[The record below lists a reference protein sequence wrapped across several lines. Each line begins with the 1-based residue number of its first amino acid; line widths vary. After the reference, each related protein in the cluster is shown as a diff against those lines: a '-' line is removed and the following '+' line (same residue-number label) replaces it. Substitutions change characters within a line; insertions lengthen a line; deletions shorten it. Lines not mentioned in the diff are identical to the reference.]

1 MSDPIGKI
9 ISHYRIVE
17 EIGRGGMGVV
27 YRAEDTKLRRVVAL
41 KFLPQHLNVND
52 TEQARFL
59 QEAQA
64 AATINHPHVCTV
76 YDIIDEGGQQCIVM
90 EYVDGTTLKE
100 RMPAKS
106 VQEALAYAVQI
117 GDALKEAHAKGIVH
131 RDIKSENIM
140 VDRKNQIKVMDFGL
154 AKLRGAMKLTRTS
167 STVGT
172 LGYMAPE
179 QLQGGEVDTRSDIF
193 SFGVVLYELLTGR
206 MPFHGE
212 HEAAIMYSIVN
223 EEPRALQ
230 SLRTEIPPELERIV
244 RRALEKDPE
253 DRYQHVDDMAS
264 ELRRLQKQTTRVVR
278 PDQPQPASRE
288 ERAEPV
294 RPPVRWKKPLWLGLA
309 AAVIVAAALWYF
321 LPGRSDQT
329 ITSMAV
335 LPFVNTGGDPSKEYL
350 SDGFTEGLI
359 NSLSRLPGMKMM
371 SSSSVFRYKGKEI
384 DPRAVGNELHVGAVL
399 LGKILQNNDAL
410 TVSVELVD
418 TKDNS
423 HLWGEQYTRSLSD
436 LASLQGIITRDLSNQ
451 LNIALSGEQQHLI
464 TQQMTENSE
473 AYQLYLK
480 GRFYWFKRTQ
490 EGLTKAVEYFNQA
503 IEKDPSFGRAYA
515 GLADAY
521 VIMGGYSF
529 MPPKEAEEKSRAA
542 ARRALEIDDRLAEAH
557 TTLAV
562 LYENYDW
569 DWKNSEREYRR
580 ALELDPNYATAHQW
594 YGEFL
599 GSTGRP
605 EAALAELQKSIELD
619 PLVPIHYLSTYTVLL
634 PLHRYKD
641 AVQFVEKALEIDPSF
656 PRAHSSLGWIY
667 NATGKLEDA
676 VRETG
681 IAIVNSDSGVEYIA
695 ELGYIEGRMGKREEA
710 LSILGLLQQ
719 KAQHE
724 YVDPYLLGAV
734 YVGLGNDDEAFQHF
748 TRAVDE
754 HSTYMEYLNVDPVLE
769 PVRGDP
775 RFKALVKRVG
785 LPGGP
790 EGG

>member
-1 MSDPIGKI
+1 MVGKT
-9 ISHYRIVE
+9 ISHYRILE
-17 EIGRGGMGVV
+17 EVGKGGMGVV
-27 YRAEDTKLRRVVAL
+27 YKAEDTKLRRVVAL
-41 KFLPQHLNVND
+41 KFLPQHLNLND

-64 AATINHPHVCTV
+64 AATMNHPNVCTV
-76 YDIIDEGGQQCIVM
+76 YDIIDESGQQCIVM
-90 EYVDGTTLKE
+90 EYIDGTTLKE

-230 SLRTEIPPELERIV
+230 SLRTEISPELERIV

-253 DRYQHVDDMAS
+253 DRYQHVDDMVS
-264 ELRRLQKQTTRVVR
+264 ELRRLHKQTTRVVR

-288 ERAEPV
+288 ERAKPA
-294 RPPVRWKKPLWLGLA
+294 RAPVRWKKPLWLGLA
-309 AAVIVAAALWYF
+309 AAVLVAAALWYF

-335 LPFVNTGGDPSKEYL
+335 LPFVNTGGDASNEYL

-464 TQQMTENSE
+464 TQRMTENSE

-480 GRFYWFKRTQ
+480 GRFYWFKRTR
-490 EGLTKAVEYFNQA
+490 EGLTKAVDYFNQA
-503 IEKDPSFGRAYA
+503 IEKDPSFARAYA
-515 GLADAY
+515 GLADSY
-521 VIMGGYSF
+521 VVMGGYSF
-529 MPPKEAEEKSRAA
+529 MPPKESEEKSRAA

-569 DWKNSEREYRR
+569 DWKNSEREYLR
-580 ALELDPNYATAHQW
+580 ALELDPNYATARQW

-641 AVQFVEKALEIDPSF
+641 AVQFVQKALEIDPNF
-656 PRAHSSLGWIY
+656 PRAHSALGWIY
-667 NATGKLEDA
+667 NATGKQEDA

-681 IAIVNSDSGVEYIA
+681 IAIVNSDSSAEYLA
-695 ELGYIEGRMGKREEA
+695 ELGYILGRMGKRTEA
-710 LSILGLLQQ
+710 SSVLDLLQR
-719 KAQHE
+719 KARRE
-724 YVDPYLLGAV
+724 YVDPYLLGSV
-734 YVGLGNDDEAFQHF
+734 YVGLGNNDEAFQHF
-748 TRAVDE
+748 THAVDV
-754 HSTYMEYLNVDPVLE
+754 HSTYMEYLNVDPVFE

-785 LPGGP
+785 LPGGQD
-790 EGG
+790 GG

>member
-1 MSDPIGKI
+1 MVGKT
-9 ISHYRIVE
+9 ISHYRILE
-17 EIGRGGMGVV
+17 EVGKGGMGVV
-27 YRAEDTKLRRVVAL
+27 YKAEDTKLRRVVAL
-41 KFLPQHLNVND
+41 KFLPQHLNLND

-64 AATINHPHVCTV
+64 AATMNHPNVCTV
-76 YDIIDEGGQQCIVM
+76 YDIIDESGQQCIVM
-90 EYVDGTTLKE
+90 EYIDGTTLKE

-230 SLRTEIPPELERIV
+230 SLRTEISPELERIV

-253 DRYQHVDDMAS
+253 DRYQHVDDMVS

-288 ERAEPV
+288 ERAKPA
-294 RPPVRWKKPLWLGLA
+294 RAPVRWKKPLWLGLA
-309 AAVIVAAALWYF
+309 AAVLVAAALWYF

-335 LPFVNTGGDPSKEYL
+335 LPFVNTGGDPSNEYL

-464 TQQMTENSE
+464 TQRMTENSE

-480 GRFYWFKRTQ
+480 GRFYWFKRTR
-490 EGLTKAVEYFNQA
+490 EGLTKAVDYFNQA
-503 IEKDPSFGRAYA
+503 IEKDPSFARAYA
-515 GLADAY
+515 GLADSY
-521 VIMGGYSF
+521 VVMGGYSF
-529 MPPKEAEEKSRAA
+529 MPPKESEEKSRAA

-569 DWKNSEREYRR
+569 DWKNSEREYLR
-580 ALELDPNYATAHQW
+580 ALELDPNYATARQW

-641 AVQFVEKALEIDPSF
+641 AVQFVQKALEIDPNF
-656 PRAHSSLGWIY
+656 PRAHSALGWIY
-667 NATGKLEDA
+667 NATGKQEDA

-681 IAIVNSDSGVEYIA
+681 IAIVNSDSSAEYLA
-695 ELGYIEGRMGKREEA
+695 ELGYILGRMGKRTEA
-710 LSILGLLQQ
+710 SSVLDLLQR
-719 KAQHE
+719 KARRE
-724 YVDPYLLGAV
+724 YVDPYLLGSV
-734 YVGLGNDDEAFQHF
+734 YVGLGNNDEAFQHF
-748 TRAVDE
+748 THAVDV
-754 HSTYMEYLNVDPVLE
+754 HSTYMEYLNVDPVFE

-785 LPGGP
+785 LPGGQD
-790 EGG
+790 GG